1 MNNLKEALKNMDLPC
16 DAKTIE
22 KFRLY
27 MEGVLQ
33 WNEKVNLT
41 RITEPDEF
49 VSKHFIDSILCCGF
63 DEFKSADRIIDV
75 GTGGG
80 FPGVPLAI
88 VSPDKEYVLMDA
100 LNKRLKIINELCQK
114 AEIHNVI
121 TVHSRAEDLAVKKEY
136 RQNFDLCVSRAVA
149 SSAVLAEYCLPF
161 IRKGGYFL
169 AYKGPDVYEE
179 AKEAEKAIRILGGE
193 LIDIRDSSLKN
204 FGIDHKIMVI
214 KKIKDTPAKYPR
226 KAGTP
231 SKIPLK

>member
-100 LNKRLKIINELCQK
+100 LSQK
-114 AEIHNVI
+114 AEIYNVI

-136 RQNFDLCVSRAVA
+136 RQKFDLCVSRAVA

-193 LIDIRDSSLKN
+193 LIDIRDSNLKN

>member
-1 MNNLKEALKNMDLPC
+1 MNNLKDALKNMGLPY
-16 DAKTIE
+16 DEQTME

-41 RITEPDEF
+41 RITDPDEF
-49 VSKHFIDSILCCGF
+49 ISKHFIDSILCCGF
-63 DEFKSADRIIDV
+63 DEFKCADRIIDV

-100 LNKRLKIINELCQK
+100 LNKRLKIIDELCDK
-114 AEIHNVI
+114 AEIRNVT

-136 RQNFDLCVSRAVA
+136 RQQFDLCVSRAVA
-149 SSAVLAEYCLPF
+149 NSAVLAEYCLPF
-161 IRKGGYFL
+161 IKRGGYFL

-179 AKEAEKAIRILGGE
+179 AREAEKAIRILGGE
-193 LIDIRDSSLKN
+193 LTEIRDSNLKD